1 MMGDRLFSA
10 FPVLYSD
17 GVAERSPSLL
27 KENPVAPVTP
37 SAGNVE
43 AMRLPVGHSQPSVH
57 IVPPASQ
64 LHAENNNEHT
74 LSDVNPSPKDLED
87 SSWTTV
93 KRRRA
98 HSLDSNDLAR
108 GSLSGNSGPRGLSK
122 DQVQTVKA
130 TAETLSKSQ
139 KDLLNKRSK
148 KMTHH
153 RENSSP
159 S

>member
-17 GVAERSPSLL
+17 VVAEHSPSLL

-74 LSDVNPSPKDLED
+74 DLED

-98 HSLDSNDLAR
+98 CSLDSNDLAR

-130 TAETLSKSQ
+130 AAETLSKSQ